1 MFSKIGFVCTAE
13 QKYCPSNCKG
23 GNFQSN
29 CDNLKEVKKHHQ
41 HLHCMWIASK
51 GSAFKINFGL
61 VIRVEVGIWDENIN
75 YQKGPKS
82 KKLVLVQVLRW
93 QFQ

>member
-1 MFSKIGFVCTAE
+1 
-13 QKYCPSNCKG
+13 
-23 GNFQSN
+23 
-29 CDNLKEVKKHHQ
+29 
-41 HLHCMWIASK
+41 MWIASK

-61 VIRVEVGIWDENIN
+61 VIRVEVGIWEENIY

-82 KKLVLVQVLRW
+82 KNLVLVQVLRW